1 MFVDHLTLAD
11 FRSYPS
17 ADFALEPGATTFVG
31 ANGQGKTNLVE
42 AIDYLASLGSHRV
55 SSDIP
60 LVRHTAEKALVRA
73 RVRAGLDDDRAV
85 LLEVEIN
92 PGRANR
98 ARLNRS
104 PVQRPRELLG
114 ILRTVVFSPE
124 DLAIVK
130 GDPGERRRFIDQLL
144 ITRWPRMA
152 AVKADY
158 DKVLKQRSAL
168 LKSLAGRSQSAQGDA
183 EHTLAVW
190 NDQLARFGA
199 ELLQARLRTLA
210 ELAPYAAEA
219 YAAIAPRNN
228 LAKITY
234 APAMPLPAGDDRD
247 ELAAALIE
255 QMEQRREEELRRG
268 LTLVGPHR
276 DEITLEL
283 GDLPARGYAS
293 HGESWSFALSLRL
306 GGFDLLR
313 ADGLQP
319 VLILDDVFAELDA
332 TRRERLAGHVAEA
345 EQVLITAAV
354 AGDVPGQL
362 AGARFIVEDGNITS
376 EEQP

>member
-1 MFVDHLTLAD
+1 M
-11 FRSYPS
+11 
-17 ADFALEPGATTFVG
+17 
-31 ANGQGKTNLVE
+31 
-42 AIDYLASLGSHRV
+42 
-55 SSDIP
+55 
-60 LVRHTAEKALVRA
+60 
-73 RVRAGLDDDRAV
+73 

-168 LKSLAGRSQSAQGDA
+168 LKSLAGRSRSAQGDA

-190 NDQLARFGA
+190 SDQLARFGA

>member
-1 MFVDHLTLAD
+1 M
-11 FRSYPS
+11 
-17 ADFALEPGATTFVG
+17 
-31 ANGQGKTNLVE
+31 
-42 AIDYLASLGSHRV
+42 
-55 SSDIP
+55 
-60 LVRHTAEKALVRA
+60 
-73 RVRAGLDDDRAV
+73 

-168 LKSLAGRSQSAQGDA
+168 LKSLAGRSRSAQGDA

-228 LAKITY
+228 LAKISY